1 MWCVIKGNQVI
12 KIIPGAMAV
21 TINEVRH
28 PPDIFRF
35 WTNEELA
42 NISVFPFSEES
53 RDHTFYTYS
62 KERYDI
68 QSDKVIKVW
77 DTKTPKNMDE
87 LKTKYINLTKSSALS
102 RLSETDWYVTRK
114 VETKEEI
121 PSDVATYR
129 QAVRDAEKNI
139 IKLINAKKNVTGLKG
154 MLTSDDASSNPS
166 MNDWPSPLE

>member
-1 MWCVIKGNQVI
+1 MWCIRKGNQVI
-12 KIIPGAMAV
+12 KIIPGAMAI
-21 TINEVRH
+21 TIDQVQH
-28 PPDIFRF
+28 PPSIFKL

-42 NISVFPFSEES
+42 NISVFPFSEEF
-53 RDHTFYTYS
+53 RDHDFYTYS

-68 QSDKVIKVW
+68 QSDRVIKVW

-87 LKTKYINLTKSSALS
+87 LKTKYINLTKSSALN

-114 VETKEEI
+114 VETGEDV

-139 IKLINAKKNVTGLKG
+139 IKLINAKKTVTGLKG
-154 MLTSDDASSNPS
+154 MLVSSDEESNPS
-166 MNDWPSPLE
+166 MYDWPSPLE